1 MRTGVFRE
9 ILEQSHDKKTLS
21 ILLRY
26 YMAKVTQS
34 GV

>member
-1 MRTGVFRE
+1 MCTGVFRE
-9 ILEQSHDKKTLS
+9 ILDQSRDKKTLS
-21 ILLRY
+21 ILSRC